1 MPRTPL
7 SCCNRFAGAAQE
19 RIQLIYR
26 LLGRC
31 IHSFP
36 YLILLLIVT
45 SPRFYFGMWFSA
57 RLCIAAFLLLACTFS
72 SSAFETGKLR
82 DSKDALTDALLS
94 SRKQQASR
102 GVLLAQQQIHNPHH
116 APAAAEEGDRS

>member
-7 SCCNRFAGAAQE
+7 SYCNRFAGAVQE
-19 RIQLIYR
+19 RIQLKNC
-26 LLGRC
+26 LLRRC

-36 YLILLLIVT
+36 YLLLLLVVT
-45 SPRFYFGMWFSA
+45 SPCSYFGMWFSA
-57 RLCIAAFLLLACTFS
+57 RLCIAAFLLLACTFC

-94 SRKQQASR
+94 SGKQQASR
-102 GVLLAQQQIHNPHH
+102 GVLLAQQQIHNPQ